1 MHLFVNVCMRR
12 WILPRARQCS
22 GAASTSTLSH
32 FHSSFSVCDVDAVQ
46 YIRAGSISLCSLSPA
61 PALHRKIHHR
71 LHLRPSPDV
80 AASLTSPTHPSPAS
94 YRRRRIL
101 SSSGRTCCDS
111 LVPLVCNST
120 TTLANGDLLNHST
133 PQDGS
138 GKLFCRLPYFHPLAQ
153 AHCVGLRTS
162 LASLELPVGSL
173 IFVHITC

>member
-46 YIRAGSISLCSLSPA
+46 YIRAGSISLCPA
-61 PALHRKIHHR
+61 QHCTANSTTACISAHR
-71 LHLRPSPDV
+71 LTWQRPRPHRRIPLPPATAVGASSHLRAEL
-80 AASLTSPTHPSPAS
+80 AASH
-94 YRRRRIL
+94 
-101 SSSGRTCCDS
+101 S

-120 TTLANGDLLNHST
+120 TTLANGDLLDHST